1 MRKFRSLG
9 RWLVGTLAIAAIAM
23 AFASS
28 EKAAE
33 IQKTINDYRTSLVA
47 DGQKDGKTPNY
58 REIADKVQA
67 KAQEL
72 LKDVDAKSLDANEAG
87 DWAPIFMSAGKT
99 EDARDLALKYAAV
112 ATDPQKKF
120 TAQTLALSASYST
133 KSFDTLEKLLSDM
146 TPYDGTSSV
155 RFASMSYSYGQML
168 SDRIGFDKTVAIF
181 DRGLGFV
188 KEDQL
193 DDKDKK
199 LFTAVKQG
207 ILVTRVDLLKDA
219 GKTKEALAEIDKDL
233 AAATD
238 PNFKKRLNSAKILLT
253 IVGSTAPALTVE
265 RSQGGTFTGLE
276 QYKGK
281 VVLVDFFAHWCPPC
295 KASYPDMRK
304 LYDDLHGKGLEIVGV
319 TTYYGY
325 YNTEKN
331 LTKDAEFAKMAD
343 FIKQYNIAW
352 PVAYSDRSN
361 FEAYGIS
368 GIPTVYVIDRDGKVH
383 SIDVGY
389 SPESFKKFRA
399 EVEKL
404 VGVGQ

>member
-9 RWLVGTLAIAAIAM
+9 RWVVGTLAVAAM
-23 AFASS
+23 ALAFAASS

-33 IQKTINDYRTSLVA
+33 IQKTINDYRATLV
-47 DGQKDGKTPNY
+47 DEGKKDGKTPNY
-58 REIADKVQA
+58 GDIGDKVRA

-72 LKDVDAKSLDANEAG
+72 LKDVDPKTLDAGEAG
-87 DWAPIFMSAGKT
+87 DWAPIFLTAGKT
-99 EDARDLALKYAAV
+99 EDARDLALKAAA
-112 ATDPQKKF
+112 ATSDPQKKYA
-120 TAQTLALSASYST
+120 AQTLALSTSYQT
-133 KSFDTLEKLLSDM
+133 KSFDTVEKLLNEM
-146 TPYDGTSSV
+146 TPYDGTTSV
-155 RFASMSYSYGQML
+155 RFASMAFSYGRQL

-181 DRGLGFV
+181 DRGLSFV
-188 KEDQL
+188 KEDTL
-193 DDKDKK
+193 NDNDKK
-199 LFTAVKQG
+199 LFGNVKNA
-207 ILVTRVDLLKDA
+207 IVLARVDILKDA
-219 GKTKEALAEIDKDL
+219 GKTKEALAELDKNL
-233 AAATD
+233 ATATD
-238 PNFKKRLNSAKILLT
+238 PNFKRQLTNAKIIMT

-265 RSQGGTFTGLE
+265 RSQGGTFTGLD

-325 YNTEKN
+325 YNTERN

-343 FIKQYNIAW
+343 FIKDYNIAW

-368 GIPTVYVIDRDGKVH
+368 GIPTVYVIDRSGKVH
-383 SIDVGY
+383 SVDVGY
-389 SPESFKKFRA
+389 SPDSFKKFRA

-404 VGVGQ
+404 VNE